1 MPFKLE
7 LAAPEYKNLLAR
19 WSICR
24 IKVIYFLFFF
34 KCSIQAA
41 LQPFIRELSKHGGLS
56 LHVSNHRNDSKKQGE
71 TASVKTTSLLA
82 KWEKKPGLTAF
93 RCSALP
99 IQQSHFP
106 LTMSQLCLRRWVFS
120 FLHCTAC
127 KEVIGFQ
134 MFKNRNETPKC
145 FHSLP

>member
-1 MPFKLE
+1 MSLTTE
-7 LAAPEYKNLLAR
+7 MIVKN
-19 WSICR
+19 
-24 IKVIYFLFFF
+24 K
-34 KCSIQAA
+34 
-41 LQPFIRELSKHGGLS
+41 
-56 LHVSNHRNDSKKQGE
+56 GE

-106 LTMSQLCLRRWVFS
+106 LTMSQLCLHRWVFS

-127 KEVIGFQ
+127 KEVMGFQ
-134 MFKNRNETPKC
+134 MFKNRNQTPKC
-145 FHSLP
+145 FHSLPQYSNLNKQQSGLFILQLFGFLPFTFQVGNLSPAGLVIANCFFIFHLCSSLDVTSV